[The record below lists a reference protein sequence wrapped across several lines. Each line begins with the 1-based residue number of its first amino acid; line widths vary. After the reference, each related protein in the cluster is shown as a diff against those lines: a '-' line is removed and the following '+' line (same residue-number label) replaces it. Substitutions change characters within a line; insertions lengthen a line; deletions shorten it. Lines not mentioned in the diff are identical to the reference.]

1 MTAYRP
7 APLLANSGL
16 PLFDEVAAA
25 DFPQALLRY
34 RNARAAAS
42 IGLDGL
48 SDTDWV
54 RHFGRFEAL
63 PDNQKQPLALRY
75 HGHQFRIYNPDL
87 GDGRGFLFAQLR
99 DDGDRLLDLGT
110 KGSGTTPWSRGGDG
124 RLTLKGGVREVL
136 ATAMLEALGV
146 PTSKSLSLIETG
158 EALMRGDEPSPT
170 RSSVLV
176 RLSHSHIRFGTF
188 QRLLF
193 KDDAATMRDLIAFL
207 IANYF
212 PEAGDA
218 AGVFDAAVAG
228 SARLVARW
236 MAAGFVHGVLNTD
249 NMNITGESFDYGPY
263 RFLPFYDPAFTAA
276 YFDHA
281 GLYAYGRQPAAVH
294 WNLSVLAQC
303 LTLLC
308 PSEPLIASLDTYGD
322 RYRTE
327 LHLAICARLNLVPQ
341 GEADEAL
348 VIALFGFLA
357 TLDFEGSFE
366 GVFYDWFG
374 GALSEG
380 RALAGPRAAHYQG
393 TAFAPFRDALEAHTC
408 ADPEKL
414 KHRRFAEADPETLL
428 IDEIET
434 LWADI
439 AHGDDWSAFDAKL
452 KAIEMWREALGLQA
466 SA

>member
-1 MTAYRP
+1 MTTYRP
-7 APLLANSGL
+7 APRLAHSGL
-16 PLFDEVAAA
+16 DLFDVVAAA
-25 DFPQALLRY
+25 DFPQAVLRY
-34 RNARAAAS
+34 RNDRAAAT
-42 IGLDGL
+42 IGLDDL
-48 SDTDWV
+48 TDDAWV
-54 RHFGRFEAL
+54 RHFGRFEPLA
-63 PDNQKQPLALRY
+63 DNQPEPLALRY

-87 GDGRGFLFAQLR
+87 GDGRGFLFAQMH
-99 DDGDRLLDLGT
+99 DDRDRLLDLGT

-146 PTSKSLSLIETG
+146 PTSKSLSLVETG

-193 KDDAATMRDLIAFL
+193 KDDAATMADLVAFL

-212 PEAGDA
+212 PEASDA
-218 AGVFDAAVAG
+218 AGVFDAAVSG
-228 SARLVARW
+228 SARLAARW

-263 RFLPFYDPAFTAA
+263 RFLPAFDPGFTAA

-281 GLYAYGRQPAAVH
+281 GLYAYGRQPGAVH

-303 LTLLC
+303 LTLVC
-308 PSEPLIASLDTYGD
+308 PSEPLIDSLNSYGE
-322 RYRTE
+322 RYRAE
-327 LHLAICARLNLVPQ
+327 LHTAICARLNLVPQ
-341 GEADEAL
+341 GDADEAL
-348 VIALFGFLA
+348 INALFAFLA
-357 TLDFEGSFE
+357 TLDADGSFE

-374 GALSEG
+374 GKLSEDRALS
-380 RALAGPRAAHYQG
+380 GPRAASYQG
-393 TAFAPFRDALEAHTC
+393 GAFAAFREALEDYAC
-408 ADPEKL
+408 AAPSRL
-414 KHRRFAEADPETLL
+414 QHPRFKQPNPETLL

-439 AHGDDWSAFDAKL
+439 AHGDDWSKFNAKL
-452 KAIEMWREALGLQA
+452 EAIETWRQALGI
-466 SA
+466 SV